1 MGNLP
6 KKVKIFLLLSVI
18 WLLLNYTLLVSESYN
33 YVPFFLIVGVLP
45 LVIGWGIYWIKKK

>member
-1 MGNLP
+1 MDNLS

-18 WLLLNYTLLVSESYN
+18 WLLLFFTIFENVDRFFFFLLV
-33 YVPFFLIVGVLP
+33 VLP